1 MALVAAVG
9 GVLAAALGFAAAG
22 ALSPAH
28 AIHAGLMIYAWGVL
42 LPVGTIV
49 ARYFK
54 VTRDQDFPRETDNR
68 FWWTWHR
75 LFQTVGM
82 LLATLGAV
90 AVHSAGSSGFASWH
104 SRIGASVLL
113 LGWLQIA
120 AALLRGTTGGP
131 TDTTLRGD
139 HYDMTRRR
147 LVFEAL
153 HKSIGWITLGLA
165 GAALVSGAVF
175 ADAPDLVL
183 VALGVLIGVHLL
195 AIFQYAYAGRWV
207 DTYRALWG
215 HSAPTARKPSAE
227 KRVTVGT
234 QDSSGSVS

>member
-1 MALVAAVG
+1 MALIAGIGAL
-9 GVLAAALGFAAAG
+9 LAACLGDAAAG
-22 ALSPAH
+22 TLSPAH
-28 AIHAGLMIYAWGVL
+28 ALHAGLMIYAWGIVL
-42 LPVGTIV
+42 PAGTIV

-75 LFQTVGM
+75 VFQTLGM
-82 LLATLGAV
+82 MLATAGALV
-90 AVHSAGSSGFASWH
+90 MHAAGSSGFASWH
-104 SRIGASVLL
+104 SRIGAGVLL

-120 AALLRGTTGGP
+120 AALLRGTMGGP

-139 HYDMTRRR
+139 HYDMTPRR

-165 GAALVSGAVF
+165 AVALASGTILAN
-175 ADAPDLVL
+175 APDLAMM
-183 VALGVLIGVHLL
+183 ALGIIIGVHLL
-195 AIFQYAYAGRWV
+195 AIFQFAHSGRWV

-215 HSAPTARKPSAE
+215 HPAPARKPSMEA
-227 KRVTVGT
+227 RVTMST
-234 QDSSGSVS
+234 PDQSGSIS